1 MDNNKYDL
9 AKILKLELKQRNNP
23 TDLKAVNIGVVEQL
37 APLTVSISESKILLK
52 ENEELIIS
60 EWFRF
65 RCNIDK
71 TGKLSSVP
79 TDLTTSKSECDS
91 ASGVTEIHSMSGSAC
106 QMPNAIAY
114 LVNAITSTNSAV
126 AKINNE
132 LSALKCKFKKGD
144 LVVIGALE
152 QTDKYILIDKV
163 LENSYKFYDEE
174 KD

>member
-9 AKILKLELKQRNNP
+9 AKILKFELKQRNNP

-37 APLTVSISESKILLK
+37 SPLTVSISESKILLE

-71 TGKLSSVP
+71 TSKLSFGVP

-91 ASGVTEIHSMSGSAC
+91 ATGVSEVHSYGGAPC

-114 LVNAITSTNSAV
+114 LVNAITSTNAAITKV
-126 AKINNE
+126 NNE
-132 LSALKCKFKKGD
+132 LLALKCNLKKGD
-144 LVVIGALE
+144 LVVVGSLE
-152 QTDKYILIDKV
+152 QTDKYILLDKV
-163 LENSYKFYDEE
+163 LDDNYKFYD
-174 KD
+174 D